1 MKFNINIKFY
11 FTQPPPFVRL
21 HRIRSK
27 GCKVKINK
35 KDQILQT
42 AENLFNRFGT
52 CKTGVEDIAKSAKV
66 AKGTIYNYFGNK
78 QGVIEEILN
87 NKLEQFEE
95 SLKLSL
101 NQMKDPW
108 KQIKEVINQRLEIIQ
123 SSQFLSDNL
132 FREERINFS
141 ELFSKLDKQ
150 VSTNINNLLEKIPD
164 FSYEA
169 SDKNIIIQTL
179 ILSLRGLEDSFF
191 NGQKFPTKDEIET
204 ALESLIWTIFRP
216 NFQLST

>member
-1 MKFNINIKFY
+1 M
-11 FTQPPPFVRL
+11 
-21 HRIRSK
+21 
-27 GCKVKINK
+27 KINK
-35 KDQILQT
+35 KETILQT

-52 CKTGVEDIAKSAKV
+52 YKTGVEDIAKSAKV

-78 QGVIEEILN
+78 QGIIEEILN
-87 NKLEQFEE
+87 NKLKQFEE
-95 SLKLSL
+95 SLKFNL

-132 FREERINFS
+132 FREERKKFS

-150 VSTNINNLLEKIPD
+150 VSTNINNLLERIPD
-164 FSYEA
+164 FSYDA
-169 SDKNIIIQTL
+169 NDKNKIIQTL
-179 ILSLRGLEDSFF
+179 ILSLRGLEDSLF
-191 NGQKFPTKDEIET
+191 NGQKLPTKEEIET

-216 NFQLST
+216 NSQLST